1 MPVGV
6 KSGEVNYMAK
16 LKIAKKVSTAL
27 INSLGAGVVPRVGL
41 EHIAVGREKELQSL
55 LQNLDDIAEGVAAF
69 RFVIGNYG
77 SGKSF
82 MLQLVRNRAM
92 EQGFVVAD
100 ADFSSERRLAGSS
113 NEGLAT
119 YRELM
124 IHLATKTRPD
134 GGALVSILEGWI
146 NKIQQE
152 VAKDSGMRPNDE
164 GFDDK
169 VEEKIREVV
178 QLIENLVH
186 GFDFGTIIVAYW
198 RGYRLDNDDLKNAAL
213 RWLRGEFTTKIEAK
227 AALGVRVII
236 DDDSW
241 YDYIKL
247 FAKFVAEIGYKGL
260 LLFLDEAVNLY
271 QISTTVTREKNYNR
285 LLAMFN
291 DTMQCKAE
299 HLGIVL
305 GGTTKFLEDPN
316 RGLFAD
322 QAWRRR
328 TKESRFVTQAGAQIQ
343 ENFGP
348 VMRLS
353 PLTEEEILTLLQ
365 RLTEIHGVN
374 YGYEKALTNRELKDF
389 VQEIVNR
396 LGAEALL
403 TPGEIVRDFISILN
417 ILHQN
422 PGIKFGDI
430 IHGSNFK
437 PTTVGRDLEVTE
449 GDVAEFS
456 L

>member
-1 MPVGV
+1 MTRP
-6 KSGEVNYMAK
+6 
-16 LKIAKKVSTAL
+16 KISKKVSTGI
-27 INSLGAGVVPRVGL
+27 INSLGAGVVPKLGV
-41 EHIAVGREKELQSL
+41 EHIAVGREQELQSL
-55 LQNLDDIAEGVAAF
+55 LKNLDDIAEDVAVF
-69 RFVIGNYG
+69 RFIIGNYG
-77 SGKSF
+77 CGKSF
-82 MLQLVRNRAM
+82 MLQMLRNRAM
-92 EQGFVVAD
+92 EQGFAVAD
-100 ADFSSERRLAGSS
+100 ADLSSERRLAGT
-113 NEGLAT
+113 NHEGLAT

-124 IHLATKTRPD
+124 SRLATKTRPD

-152 VAKDSGMRPNDE
+152 VVKETQLRPHDQ
-164 GFDDK
+164 GFDDL
-169 VEEKIREVV
+169 VEIKIREVV
-178 QLIENLVH
+178 QYIEDLVH

-198 RGYRLDNDDLKNAAL
+198 RGYRLDDDELKYAAL
-213 RWLRGEFTTKIEAK
+213 RWLRGEFNTKTEAK
-227 AALGVRVII
+227 AALGVRIII
-236 DDDSW
+236 DDDTW

-247 FAKFVAEIGYKGL
+247 WAKFVGEIGYKGFL
-260 LLFLDEAVNLY
+260 VLLDEAVNLY

-299 HLGIVL
+299 NLGIFV

-328 TKESRFVTQAGAQIQ
+328 TQESRYATQVNLQ
-343 ENFGP
+343 EFMGP
-348 VMRLS
+348 VMRLK
-353 PLTEEEILTLLQ
+353 PLTESEILLLLQ
-365 RLTEIHGVN
+365 RLTEIHALN
-374 YGYEKALTNRELKDF
+374 FSYEKTLENHQLQNF

-403 TPGEIVRDFISILN
+403 TPGEIVRDFISVLN
-417 ILHQN
+417 ILYQN
-422 PGIKFGDI
+422 PGINFSEL

-437 PTTVGRDLEVTE
+437 PTTFGKSSNIGEDN
-449 GDVAEFS
+449 VAEFD

>member
-1 MPVGV
+1 
-6 KSGEVNYMAK
+6 MAK
-16 LKIAKKVSTAL
+16 VKISKKISTAL
-27 INSLGAGVVPRVGL
+27 INSLSAGVVPRFGL
-41 EHIAVGREKELQSL
+41 EHIAVGREKELKSL
-55 LQNLDDIAEGVAAF
+55 LQNLDDIGEGVAAF
-69 RFVIGNYG
+69 RFIIGNYG

-82 MLQLVRNRAM
+82 ILQMIRNRAM
-92 EQGFVVAD
+92 EQNFVVAD
-100 ADFSSERRLAGSS
+100 ADLSSQRRLAGTN

-124 IHLATKTRPD
+124 SRLATKTRPD

-169 VEEKIREVV
+169 VETKIREVV
-178 QLIENLVH
+178 QYIEDLVH
-186 GFDFGTIIVAYW
+186 GFDFGTVIVAYW
-198 RGYRLDNDDLKNAAL
+198 RGYRQDDDELKNAAL
-213 RWLRGEFTTKIEAK
+213 RWLRGEFNTKTEAK

-247 FAKFVAEIGYKGL
+247 IAKFVAEIGYKGL
-260 LLFLDEAVNLY
+260 LVLLDEVVHIY

-299 HLGIVL
+299 HLGIVI

-322 QAWRRR
+322 PAWRRR
-328 TKESRFVTQAGAQIQ
+328 TKESRFVQAGIQ
-343 ENFGP
+343 EYSGP
-348 VMRLS
+348 VIRLN
-353 PLTEEEILTLLQ
+353 PLTEDEIFTLLQ
-365 RLTEIHGVN
+365 GLAEIHALN
-374 YGYEKALTNRELKDF
+374 FGYEKALTNREFKDF
-389 VQEIVNR
+389 IHEIVNR

-403 TPGEIVRDFISILN
+403 TPGEIVRDFISVLN
-417 ILHQN
+417 ILYQN
-422 PGIKFGDI
+422 PQISFSKL
-430 IHGSNFK
+430 IHGSDFK
-437 PTTVGRDLEVTE
+437 LTAVGKNTDVDDE
-449 GDVAEFS
+449 DVAEFS

>member
-1 MPVGV
+1 MGV
-6 KSGEVNYMAK
+6 EY
-16 LKIAKKVSTAL
+16 
-27 INSLGAGVVPRVGL
+27 
-41 EHIAVGREKELQSL
+41 IAVGREKELQSL
-55 LQNLDDIAEGVAAF
+55 LQNLNDIAEGVAAF
-69 RFVIGNYG
+69 RFIIGNYG

-82 MLQLVRNRAM
+82 ILQMIRNRAM

-100 ADFSSERRLAGSS
+100 ADLSSERRLAGSN

-124 IHLATKTRPD
+124 SHLATKTRPD

-152 VAKDSGMRPNDE
+152 VVKETSLRPNDD
-164 GFDDK
+164 GFDDQ
-169 VEEKIREVV
+169 VEAKIREVV
-178 QLIENLVH
+178 QYIEDLVH
-186 GFDFGTIIVAYW
+186 GFDFGSIIIAYW
-198 RGYRLDNDDLKNAAL
+198 RGYRLDDDELKNAAM
-213 RWLRGEFTTKIEAK
+213 RWLRGEFTTKTEART
-227 AALGVRVII
+227 ALGVRVII

-247 FAKFVAEIGYKGL
+247 LAKFVAEIGYKGL
-260 LLFLDEAVNLY
+260 LIILDEAVNLY

-299 HLGIVL
+299 HLGIFI

-328 TKESRFVTQAGAQIQ
+328 TKESRFVTQADVQ
-343 ENFGP
+343 EYLGP
-348 VMRLS
+348 VIRLN
-353 PLTEEEILTLLQ
+353 PLSEVEILTLLQ
-365 RLTEIHGVN
+365 RLTEIHALN
-374 YGYEKALTNRELKDF
+374 FGYEKTLTNRELQEF
-389 VQEIVNR
+389 VQEIVSR

-403 TPGEIVRDFISILN
+403 TPGEIVRDFISVLN

-422 PGIKFGDI
+422 PEITFIKL
-430 IHGSNFK
+430 IHGSKFK
-437 PTTVGRDLEVTE
+437 PTAVGLNANLDE
-449 GDVAEFS
+449 DDAAEFS

>member
-1 MPVGV
+1 
-6 KSGEVNYMAK
+6 MAK
-16 LKIAKKVSTAL
+16 LKISKKISTAL
-27 INSLGAGVVPRVGL
+27 INSLGAGVVPRIGV
-41 EHIAVGREKELQSL
+41 EHIAVGREKELKSL

-69 RFVIGNYG
+69 RFIIGNYG

-82 MLQLVRNRAM
+82 LLQLIRNRAM

-100 ADFSSERRLAGSS
+100 ADLSPERRLAGSN

-124 IHLATKTRPD
+124 SHLATKTRPD

-152 VAKDSGMRPNDE
+152 VVKETEMRPNDD
-164 GFDDK
+164 GFDDA
-169 VEEKIREVV
+169 VESKIREVV
-178 QLIENLVH
+178 QYIEDLVH
-186 GFDFGTIIVAYW
+186 GFDFGSVIIAYW
-198 RGYRLDNDDLKNAAL
+198 RGYRLDDDKLKNAAM

-260 LLFLDEAVNLY
+260 LILVDEAVHLY

-299 HLGIVL
+299 HLGIVV
-305 GGTTKFLEDPN
+305 GGTTKFLEDSN

-328 TKESRFVTQAGAQIQ
+328 TKESRFVAQANVQ
-343 ENFGP
+343 EHLGP
-348 VMRLS
+348 VMRLN
-353 PLTEEEILTLLQ
+353 PLSEAEILTLLQ
-365 RLTEIHGVN
+365 RLAEIHAVN
-374 YGYEKALTNRELKDF
+374 FGYQQTLTNRELKDF
-389 VQEIVNR
+389 VQEIINR

-403 TPGEIVRDFISILN
+403 TPGEIVRDFMSVLN
-417 ILHQN
+417 ILFQN
-422 PGIKFGDI
+422 PGISFGEL
-430 IHGSNFK
+430 IHDSKFK
-437 PTTVGRDLEVTE
+437 PTAVGKDADIDE
-449 GDVAEFS
+449 DNAAEFS

>member
-1 MPVGV
+1 
-6 KSGEVNYMAK
+6 MAK
-16 LKIAKKVSTAL
+16 LKISKKISTAL
-27 INSLGAGVVPRVGL
+27 INSLGAGVVPRIGV
-41 EHIAVGREKELQSL
+41 EHIAVGREKELKSL

-69 RFVIGNYG
+69 RFIIGNYG

-82 MLQLVRNRAM
+82 LLQLIRNRAM

-100 ADFSSERRLAGSS
+100 ADLSPERRLAGSN

-124 IHLATKTRPD
+124 SHLATKTRPD

-152 VAKDSGMRPNDE
+152 VVKETEMRPNDD
-164 GFDDK
+164 GFDDA
-169 VEEKIREVV
+169 VESKIREVV
-178 QLIENLVH
+178 QYIEDLVH
-186 GFDFGTIIVAYW
+186 GFDFGSVIIAYW
-198 RGYRLDNDDLKNAAL
+198 RGYRLDDDKLKNAAM

-260 LLFLDEAVNLY
+260 LILVDEAVHLY

-299 HLGIVL
+299 HLGIVV
-305 GGTTKFLEDPN
+305 GGTTKFLEDSN

-328 TKESRFVTQAGAQIQ
+328 TKESRFVAQANVQ
-343 ENFGP
+343 EHLGP
-348 VMRLS
+348 VMRLN
-353 PLTEEEILTLLQ
+353 PLSEAEILTLLQ
-365 RLTEIHGVN
+365 RLAEIHAVN
-374 YGYEKALTNRELKDF
+374 FGYQQTLTNRELKDF
-389 VQEIVNR
+389 VQEIINR

-403 TPGEIVRDFISILN
+403 TPGEIVRDFMSVLN
-417 ILHQN
+417 ILFQN
-422 PGIKFGDI
+422 PGISFGQL
-430 IHGSNFK
+430 IHDSKFK
-437 PTTVGRDLEVTE
+437 PTAVGKDADIDE
-449 GDVAEFS
+449 DNAAEFS

>member
-1 MPVGV
+1 
-6 KSGEVNYMAK
+6 MAK
-16 LKIAKKVSTAL
+16 LKISKKISTAL
-27 INSLGAGVVPRVGL
+27 INSLGAGVVPRTGV

-55 LQNLDDIAEGVAAF
+55 FQNLDDIAEGVSAF
-69 RFVIGNYG
+69 RFIIGNYG

-82 MLQLVRNRAM
+82 ILQLIRNRAM

-100 ADFSSERRLAGSS
+100 ADLSSSHRLAGTH

-124 IHLATKTRPD
+124 SHLATKTRPD

-152 VAKDSGMRPNDE
+152 VVKETNLRPNDD

-169 VEEKIREVV
+169 VEAKIREVV
-178 QLIENLVH
+178 LYIEDLVH
-186 GFDFGTIIVAYW
+186 GFDFGSVIIAYW
-198 RGYRLDNDDLKNAAL
+198 RGYRLDDDDLKNAAM
-213 RWLRGEFTTKIEAK
+213 RWLRGEFNTKTEAK

-260 LLFLDEAVNLY
+260 LVLVDEAVNLY
-271 QISTTVTREKNYNR
+271 QISTTVTRERNYNR
-285 LLAMFN
+285 LLTMFN

-299 HLGIVL
+299 HLGIFI

-328 TKESRFVTQAGAQIQ
+328 TKESRFTTQSGVQ
-343 ENFGP
+343 ENSGP
-348 VMRLS
+348 VIRLN
-353 PLTEEEILTLLQ
+353 PLSEAEILTLLQ
-365 RLTEIHGVN
+365 RLTEIHALN
-374 YGYEKALTNRELKDF
+374 FGYEQVLKNPELKEF
-389 VQEIVNR
+389 VQEIVSR

-403 TPGEIVRDFISILN
+403 TPGEIVRDFISLLN

-422 PGIKFGDI
+422 PKMVFSEL
-430 IHGSNFK
+430 IHDSKFK
-437 PTTVGRDLEVTE
+437 PTAMGKDADE
-449 GDVAEFS
+449 DDNAAEFS

>member
-1 MPVGV
+1 
-6 KSGEVNYMAK
+6 MAK
-16 LKIAKKVSTAL
+16 LKLSKKISTAL
-27 INSLGAGVVPRVGL
+27 INSLGAGVVPRLGV
-41 EHIAVGREKELQSL
+41 EHIAVGREQELKSL
-55 LQNLDDIAEGVAAF
+55 LQNLDDIAEGVSAF
-69 RFVIGNYG
+69 RFIIGNYG

-82 MLQLVRNRAM
+82 ILQLLRSRAM

-100 ADFSSERRLAGSS
+100 ADLSSERRLAGSN

-124 IHLATKTRPD
+124 SRFATKTRPD

-152 VAKDSGMRPNDE
+152 VAKETSLRPNDE

-178 QLIENLVH
+178 QYIEDLVH
-186 GFDFGTIIVAYW
+186 GFDFGNVIIAYW
-198 RGYRLDNDDLKNAAL
+198 RGYRLDDDNLKNAAM

-247 FAKFVAEIGYKGL
+247 LAKFVAEIGYKGL
-260 LLFLDEAVNLY
+260 LVFVDESVHLY

-299 HLGIVL
+299 HLGIFI

-328 TKESRFVTQAGAQIQ
+328 TKESRFVTQAGVQ
-343 ENFGP
+343 EYSGP
-348 VMRLS
+348 VIRLN
-353 PLTEEEILTLLQ
+353 PLSKEEILTLLQ
-365 RLTEIHGVN
+365 RIIEIHAQN
-374 YGYEKALTNRELKDF
+374 FGYEKTLSNRELNEF
-389 VQEIVNR
+389 VKEIVNR

-403 TPGEIVRDFISILN
+403 TPGEIVRDFISVLN
-417 ILHQN
+417 ILHHN
-422 PGIKFGDI
+422 PKMVFSQL
-430 IHGSNFK
+430 IHDAKFK
-437 PTTVGRDLEVTE
+437 PTVAGKDATLDE
-449 GDVAEFS
+449 DNAAEFS

>member
-1 MPVGV
+1 MT
-6 KSGEVNYMAK
+6 K
-16 LKIAKKVSTAL
+16 LKISKKISTAL
-27 INSLGAGVVPRVGL
+27 INSLSAGVVPRLGV
-41 EHIAVGREKELQSL
+41 EHIAVGREKELNSL
-55 LQNLDDIAEGVAAF
+55 LKNLDDIAEGVAAF
-69 RFVIGNYG
+69 RFIIGNYG

-100 ADFSSERRLAGSS
+100 ADLSSERRLAGTH

-124 IHLATKTRPD
+124 SRLSTKTRPD
-134 GGALVSILEGWI
+134 GGALVSVLEGWI

-152 VAKDSGMRPNDE
+152 VVKDSGIRPNDH

-178 QLIENLVH
+178 QYIEDLVH
-186 GFDFGTIIVAYW
+186 GFDFGSVIIAYW
-198 RGYRLDNDDLKNAAL
+198 RGYRLDDDSLKNGAM
-213 RWLRGEFTTKIEAK
+213 RWLRGEFNTKTEAK
-227 AALGVRVII
+227 TALGVRVII

-241 YDYIKL
+241 YDYIKIL
-247 FAKFVAEIGYKGL
+247 AKFVAEIGYKGL
-260 LLFLDEAVNLY
+260 LVLVDESVHLY

-285 LLAMFN
+285 LLAIFN

-299 HLGIVL
+299 YLGILV

-328 TKESRFVTQAGAQIQ
+328 TKESRFVAQAGVQ
-343 ENFGP
+343 EYLGP
-348 VMRLS
+348 VMRLN
-353 PLTEEEILTLLQ
+353 PLSQAEILTLLQ
-365 RLTEIHGVN
+365 HLTEIHALN
-374 YGYEKALTNRELKDF
+374 FGYEKVLTNLELLDF

-403 TPGEIVRDFISILN
+403 TPGEIVRDFISVLN

-422 PGIKFGDI
+422 PEISFAKL

-437 PTTVGRDLEVTE
+437 PTGVGKDPNIDE
-449 GDVAEFS
+449 GDAAELS

>member
-1 MPVGV
+1 
-6 KSGEVNYMAK
+6 MAK
-16 LKIAKKVSTAL
+16 LKISKKISTAL
-27 INSLGAGVVPRVGL
+27 INSLGAGVVPRMGV
-41 EHIAVGREKELQSL
+41 EHIAVGREKELKSL
-55 LQNLDDIAEGVAAF
+55 SQNLDDIAEGVAAF
-69 RFVIGNYG
+69 RFIIGNYG

-82 MLQLVRNRAM
+82 ILQLIRNRAM

-100 ADFSSERRLAGSS
+100 ADLSSERRLAGSN

-124 IHLATKTRPD
+124 SHLATKTRPD

-146 NKIQQE
+146 NKIQQTVVQE
-152 VAKDSGMRPNDE
+152 TSLRPNDD
-164 GFDDK
+164 GFDDQ
-169 VEEKIREVV
+169 VEAKIREVV
-178 QLIENLVH
+178 QYIEDLVH
-186 GFDFGTIIVAYW
+186 GFDFGNVIIAYW
-198 RGYRLDNDDLKNAAL
+198 RGYRLDDDELKNASM
-213 RWLRGEFTTKIEAK
+213 RWLRGEFNTKTEAK

-236 DDDSW
+236 DDNSW

-260 LLFLDEAVNLY
+260 LVLVDEAVNLY
-271 QISTTVTREKNYNR
+271 QIPTTVTREKNYNR

-299 HLGIVL
+299 NLGIFI

-328 TKESRFVTQAGAQIQ
+328 TKESRFATQADVQ
-343 ENFGP
+343 EYLGP
-348 VMRLS
+348 VIRLN
-353 PLTEEEILTLLQ
+353 PLSEGEILTLLQ
-365 RLTEIHGVN
+365 RISEIHTLN
-374 YGYEKALTNRELKDF
+374 FGYEKALTNRELQAF
-389 VQEIVNR
+389 VQEIVSR

-403 TPGEIVRDFISILN
+403 TPGEIVRDFISVLN

-422 PGIKFGDI
+422 PGMSFNEL
-430 IHGSNFK
+430 IHDSKFK
-437 PTTVGRDLEVTE
+437 PTVVGKDASLDE
-449 GDVAEFS
+449 DDAAEFS

>member
-1 MPVGV
+1 
-6 KSGEVNYMAK
+6 MAK
-16 LKIAKKVSTAL
+16 LKISKKVSTAL
-27 INSLGAGVVPRVGL
+27 INSLSAGVVPRFGL
-41 EHIAVGREKELQSL
+41 EHIAVGREKELKSL
-55 LQNLDDIAEGVAAF
+55 LQNLDDIGEGVAAF
-69 RFVIGNYG
+69 RFIIGNYG

-82 MLQLVRNRAM
+82 ILQIIRNRAM
-92 EQGFVVAD
+92 EQNFVVAD
-100 ADFSSERRLAGSS
+100 ADLSCERRLAGTN

-124 IHLATKTRPD
+124 SRLATKTRPD

-152 VAKDSGMRPNDE
+152 VVKESGMRPNDE

-169 VEEKIREVV
+169 VETKIREVV
-178 QLIENLVH
+178 QYIEDLVH
-186 GFDFGTIIVAYW
+186 GFDFGSVIVAYW
-198 RGYRLDNDDLKNAAL
+198 RGYRQDDDELKNAAL
-213 RWLRGEFTTKIEAK
+213 RWLRGEFNTKTEAK

-247 FAKFVAEIGYKGL
+247 IAKFVAEIGYKGL
-260 LLFLDEAVNLY
+260 LVLLDEVVHIY

-299 HLGIVL
+299 HLGIVI

-322 QAWRRR
+322 PAWRRR
-328 TKESRFVTQAGAQIQ
+328 TKQSRFVQAGVQ
-343 ENFGP
+343 EYSGP
-348 VMRLS
+348 VMRLN
-353 PLTEEEILTLLQ
+353 PLNEDEILTLLQ
-365 RLTEIHGVN
+365 GLAEIHAVN
-374 YGYEKALTNRELKDF
+374 FGYEKALTNRELKDF
-389 VQEIVNR
+389 ISEIVNR

-403 TPGEIVRDFISILN
+403 TPGEIVRDFISVLN

-422 PGIKFGDI
+422 PEISFSKLV
-430 IHGSNFK
+430 HGSDFK
-437 PTTVGRDLEVTE
+437 LTALSKNT
-449 GDVAEFS
+449 DVDDDNAAEFS

>member
-1 MPVGV
+1 
-6 KSGEVNYMAK
+6 MAK
-16 LKIAKKVSTAL
+16 LKILKKISTAL
-27 INSLGAGVVPRVGL
+27 INSLGAGVVPRIGV
-41 EHIAVGREKELQSL
+41 EHIAVGREHELNSL

-69 RFVIGNYG
+69 RFIIGNYG

-82 MLQLVRNRAM
+82 MLQLLRNRAL

-100 ADFSSERRLAGSS
+100 ADLSSERRLAGSN

-124 IHLATKTRPD
+124 SRLSTKTRPD

-152 VAKDSGMRPNDE
+152 VAKETEMRPHDD

-169 VEEKIREVV
+169 VEAKIREVV
-178 QLIENLVH
+178 QYIEDLVH
-186 GFDFGTIIVAYW
+186 GFDFGSVIIAYW
-198 RGYRLDNDDLKNAAL
+198 RGYRLDDDNLKNSAM
-213 RWLRGEFTTKIEAK
+213 RWLRGEFNTKTEAK

-247 FAKFVAEIGYKGL
+247 LAKFVAEIGYKGL
-260 LLFLDEAVNLY
+260 LILVDEAVNLY

-285 LLAMFN
+285 LLTMFN

-299 HLGIVL
+299 NLGIII

-328 TKESRFVTQAGAQIQ
+328 TKESRFVAQADVQ
-343 ENFGP
+343 EYLGP
-348 VMRLS
+348 VIRLN
-353 PLTEEEILTLLQ
+353 PLSQEEILTLLQ
-365 RLTEIHGVN
+365 RLTEIHALN
-374 YGYEKALTNRELKDF
+374 FGYEKALTNRELQEF

-403 TPGEIVRDFISILN
+403 TPGEIVRDFISVLN
-417 ILHQN
+417 ILLQN
-422 PGIKFGDI
+422 SGISFSKL
-430 IHGSNFK
+430 IHGANFQ
-437 PTTVGRDLEVTE
+437 PTAVGKTVGVDE
-449 GDVAEFS
+449 DDAAEFS

>member
-1 MPVGV
+1 
-6 KSGEVNYMAK
+6 MAN
-16 LKIAKKVSTAL
+16 LKISKKVSTAL
-27 INSLGAGVVPRVGL
+27 INSLSAGVVPRVGL
-41 EHIAVGREKELQSL
+41 EYIAVGREQELKSL

-82 MLQLVRNRAM
+82 ILQLIRNRAM

-100 ADFSSERRLAGSS
+100 ADLSSERRLAGTN

-124 IHLATKTRPD
+124 SRLATKTRPD

-152 VAKDSGMRPNDE
+152 VVKESGIRPNDE

-169 VEEKIREVV
+169 VEAKIREVV
-178 QLIENLVH
+178 QYIEDLVH
-186 GFDFGTIIVAYW
+186 GFDFGSVIVAYW
-198 RGYRLDNDDLKNAAL
+198 RGYRMDDDHLKNAAL
-213 RWLRGEFTTKIEAK
+213 RWLRGEFNTKTEAK

-247 FAKFVAEIGYKGL
+247 IAKFVAEIGYKGL
-260 LLFLDEAVNLY
+260 LVLLDEAVHVY

-299 HLGIVL
+299 HLGIVI

-322 QAWRRR
+322 PAWRRR
-328 TKESRFVTQAGAQIQ
+328 TKESRFAVQAGVQ
-343 ENFGP
+343 EYLGP
-348 VMRLS
+348 VMRLK
-353 PLTEEEILTLLQ
+353 PLTEDEILTLLQ
-365 RLTEIHGVN
+365 GLAEIHALNFV
-374 YGYEKALTNRELKDF
+374 YEKTLTNREFKEF
-389 VQEIVNR
+389 VEEIVNR

-403 TPGEIVRDFISILN
+403 TPGEIVRDFISVLN

-422 PGIKFGDI
+422 PGISFGEL

-437 PTTVGRDLEVTE
+437 PTAAGKDGSVDE
-449 GDVAEFS
+449 DDAAEFS

>member
-1 MPVGV
+1 
-6 KSGEVNYMAK
+6 MAK
-16 LKIAKKVSTAL
+16 LKISKKTSTAL
-27 INSLGAGVVPRVGL
+27 INSLGAGVVPRLGL

-55 LQNLDDIAEGVAAF
+55 SQNLDDISEGVAAF
-69 RFVIGNYG
+69 RFIIGNYG

-82 MLQLVRNRAM
+82 MLQMLRNQAM

-100 ADFSSERRLAGSS
+100 ADLSSERRLAGSN

-124 IHLATKTRPD
+124 SHLSTKTRPD

-152 VAKDSGMRPNDE
+152 VAKESNLRPNDD
-164 GFDDK
+164 GFDDQ
-169 VEEKIREVV
+169 VEAKIREVV
-178 QLIENLVH
+178 QYIEDLVH
-186 GFDFGTIIVAYW
+186 GFDFGSIIIAYW
-198 RGYRLDNDDLKNAAL
+198 RGYRLDDDDLKNSAL
-213 RWLRGEFTTKIEAK
+213 RWLRGEFNTKTEART
-227 AALGVRVII
+227 ALGVRVII

-247 FAKFVAEIGYKGL
+247 LAKFVAEIGYKGL
-260 LLFLDEAVNLY
+260 LILMDEAVNLY

-299 HLGIVL
+299 HLGIVI

-328 TKESRFVTQAGAQIQ
+328 TKESRFVTQSDMQ
-343 ENFGP
+343 EVNSP
-348 VMRLS
+348 VIRLN
-353 PLTEEEILTLLQ
+353 PLTEAEILSLLQ
-365 RLTEIHGVN
+365 RLSEIHAAHF
-374 YGYEKALTNRELKDF
+374 GYDKTLTNKELQEF
-389 VQEIVNR
+389 VKEIVSR

-403 TPGEIVRDFISILN
+403 TPGEIVRDFVSVLN
-417 ILHQN
+417 ILHHN
-422 PGIKFGDI
+422 PTIKFSEL

-437 PTTVGRDLEVTE
+437 PTAAGKDMNVDE
-449 GDVAEFS
+449 GNAAEFS

>member
-1 MPVGV
+1 
-6 KSGEVNYMAK
+6 MAK
-16 LKIAKKVSTAL
+16 LKLSKKISTAL
-27 INSLGAGVVPRVGL
+27 INSLGAGVVPRLGV
-41 EHIAVGREKELQSL
+41 EHIAVGREQELKSL
-55 LQNLDDIAEGVAAF
+55 LQNLDDIAEGVSVF
-69 RFVIGNYG
+69 RFIIGNYG

-82 MLQLVRNRAM
+82 ILQLIRSRAM

-100 ADFSSERRLAGSS
+100 ADLSSERRLAGSN

-124 IHLATKTRPD
+124 SRLATKTRPD

-152 VAKDSGMRPNDE
+152 VVKEAGLRPNDE

-178 QLIENLVH
+178 QYIEDLVH
-186 GFDFGTIIVAYW
+186 GFDFGNVIIAYW
-198 RGYRLDNDDLKNAAL
+198 RGYRLDDDNLKNAAM

-247 FAKFVAEIGYKGL
+247 LAKFVAEIGYKGL
-260 LLFLDEAVNLY
+260 LILVDESVHLY

-299 HLGIVL
+299 HLGIL
-305 GGTTKFLEDPN
+305 IGGTTKFLEDQN

-328 TKESRFVTQAGAQIQ
+328 TKESRFVAQAGVQ
-343 ENFGP
+343 EYSGP
-348 VMRLS
+348 VIRLN
-353 PLTEEEILTLLQ
+353 PLSQQEILTLLQ
-365 RLTEIHGVN
+365 RITEIHALN
-374 YGYEKALTNRELKDF
+374 FGYEKPLTNRELNDF

-403 TPGEIVRDFISILN
+403 TPGEIVRDFISVLN
-417 ILHQN
+417 ILHHN
-422 PGIKFGDI
+422 PKLVFAQL
-430 IHGSNFK
+430 IHDSKFK
-437 PTTVGRDLEVTE
+437 PTAAGKDANLDE
-449 GDVAEFS
+449 DNAAEFS

>member
-1 MPVGV
+1 
-6 KSGEVNYMAK
+6 MAK
-16 LKIAKKVSTAL
+16 LKLSKKISTAL
-27 INSLGAGVVPRVGL
+27 INSLGAGVVPRLGV
-41 EHIAVGREKELQSL
+41 EHIAVGREQELKSL
-55 LQNLDDIAEGVAAF
+55 LQNLDDIAEGVSAF
-69 RFVIGNYG
+69 RFIIGNYG

-82 MLQLVRNRAM
+82 ILQLLRSRAM

-100 ADFSSERRLAGSS
+100 ADLSSERRLAGSN

-124 IHLATKTRPD
+124 SRLATKTRPD

-152 VAKDSGMRPNDE
+152 VAKETSLRPNDE

-178 QLIENLVH
+178 QYIEDLVH
-186 GFDFGTIIVAYW
+186 GFDFGSVIIAYW
-198 RGYRLDNDDLKNAAL
+198 RGYRLDDDNLKNAAM

-247 FAKFVAEIGYKGL
+247 LAKFVAEIGYKGL
-260 LLFLDEAVNLY
+260 LVLVDESVHLY

-299 HLGIVL
+299 HLGIFI
-305 GGTTKFLEDPN
+305 GGTTKFLEDQN

-328 TKESRFVTQAGAQIQ
+328 TKESRFVTQAGVQ
-343 ENFGP
+343 EYSGP
-348 VMRLS
+348 VIRLN
-353 PLTEEEILTLLQ
+353 PLSKEEILTLLQ
-365 RLTEIHGVN
+365 RITEIHAQN
-374 YGYEKALTNRELKDF
+374 FGYEKTLSNRELNEF
-389 VQEIVNR
+389 VKEIVNR

-403 TPGEIVRDFISILN
+403 TPGEIVRDFISVLN
-417 ILHQN
+417 ILHHN
-422 PGIKFGDI
+422 PKMLFSQL
-430 IHGSNFK
+430 IHDSKFK
-437 PTTVGRDLEVTE
+437 PTIAGKDASLDEDE
-449 GDVAEFS
+449 DNAAEFS

>member
-1 MPVGV
+1 
-6 KSGEVNYMAK
+6 MAK
-16 LKIAKKVSTAL
+16 LKISKKISTAL
-27 INSLGAGVVPRVGL
+27 INSLGAGVVPRVGV

-69 RFVIGNYG
+69 RFIIGNYG

-82 MLQLVRNRAM
+82 LLQLIRNRAM

-100 ADFSSERRLAGSS
+100 ADLSPERRLAGSN

-124 IHLATKTRPD
+124 SHLATKTRPD

-152 VAKDSGMRPNDE
+152 VVKETEMRPNDD
-164 GFDDK
+164 GFDDQ
-169 VEEKIREVV
+169 VESKIREVV
-178 QLIENLVH
+178 QYIEDLVH
-186 GFDFGTIIVAYW
+186 GFDFGSVIIAYW
-198 RGYRLDNDDLKNAAL
+198 RGYRLDDDNLKNAAM

-260 LLFLDEAVNLY
+260 LILVDEAVHLY

-299 HLGIVL
+299 HLGILV

-328 TKESRFVTQAGAQIQ
+328 TKESRFVTQANVQ
-343 ENFGP
+343 EHLGP
-348 VMRLS
+348 VIRLN
-353 PLTEEEILTLLQ
+353 PLSEAEILTLLQ
-365 RLTEIHGVN
+365 RLAEIHALN
-374 YGYEKALTNRELKDF
+374 FGYQQTLTNRELKEF

-403 TPGEIVRDFISILN
+403 TPGEIVRDFMSVLN
-417 ILHQN
+417 ILFQN
-422 PGIKFGDI
+422 PGISFGEL
-430 IHGSNFK
+430 IHNPKFK
-437 PTTVGRDLEVTE
+437 PTAVGKDA
-449 GDVAEFS
+449 DVDEDNAAEFS

>member
-1 MPVGV
+1 M
-6 KSGEVNYMAK
+6 SK
-16 LKIAKKVSTAL
+16 LKISKKASTAL
-27 INSLGAGVVPRVGL
+27 VNSLSAGVVPRVGL
-41 EHIAVGREKELQSL
+41 EYIAVGREQELKSL
-55 LQNLDDIAEGVAAF
+55 LQNLNDIAEGVSAF
-69 RFVIGNYG
+69 RFIIGNYG

-82 MLQLVRNRAM
+82 MLQLIRNYAM

-100 ADFSSERRLAGSS
+100 ADFSSERRLAGTN

-124 IHLATKTRPD
+124 SRLATKTRPD
-134 GGALVSILEGWI
+134 GGALISILEGWI

-152 VAKDSGMRPNDE
+152 VAKETEIRPNEE

-178 QLIENLVH
+178 QYIEDLVH
-186 GFDFGTIIVAYW
+186 GFDFGNVIIAYW
-198 RGYRLDNDDLKNAAL
+198 RAYRLDDDDLKNAAM
-213 RWLRGEFTTKIEAK
+213 RWLRGEFSTKVEAK

-241 YDYIKL
+241 YDYLKL
-247 FAKFVAEIGYKGL
+247 WAKFVAEIGYKGL
-260 LLFLDEAVNLY
+260 IVLLDEAVNLY

-285 LLAMFN
+285 LLGMFN

-299 HLGIVL
+299 YLGIII
-305 GGTTKFLEDPN
+305 GGTTKFLEDKN

-322 QAWRRR
+322 SAWRRR
-328 TKESRFVTQAGAQIQ
+328 TKESRFVTQAGVK
-343 ENFGP
+343 EYSSP
-348 VMRLS
+348 VLKLNPLS
-353 PLTEEEILTLLQ
+353 QEEILTLLQ
-365 RLTEIHGVN
+365 KLAEVHAFN
-374 YGYEKALTNRELKDF
+374 FGYEQFLTNGDLKEF

-403 TPGEIVRDFISILN
+403 TPGEIVRDFISALN
-417 ILHQN
+417 VVYQN
-422 PGIKFGDI
+422 PGISFKEL
-430 IHGSNFK
+430 IHGADFQ
-437 PTTVGRDLEVTE
+437 PTAAGKSVGVDED
-449 GDVAEFS
+449 DVAEFS

>member
-1 MPVGV
+1 
-6 KSGEVNYMAK
+6 MAK
-16 LKIAKKVSTAL
+16 LKISKKISTAL
-27 INSLGAGVVPRVGL
+27 INSLGAGVVPRVGV

-69 RFVIGNYG
+69 RFIIGNYG

-82 MLQLVRNRAM
+82 LLQLIRNRAM

-100 ADFSSERRLAGSS
+100 ADLSPERRLAGSN

-124 IHLATKTRPD
+124 SHLATKTRPD

-152 VAKDSGMRPNDE
+152 VVKETELRPNDD
-164 GFDDK
+164 GFDDQ
-169 VEEKIREVV
+169 VESKIREVV
-178 QLIENLVH
+178 QYIEDLVH
-186 GFDFGTIIVAYW
+186 GFDFGSVIIAYW
-198 RGYRLDNDDLKNAAL
+198 RGYRLDDDNLKNAAM

-260 LLFLDEAVNLY
+260 LILVDEAVHLY

-299 HLGIVL
+299 HLGIIV

-328 TKESRFVTQAGAQIQ
+328 TKESRFVAQANVQ
-343 ENFGP
+343 EVLGP
-348 VMRLS
+348 VIRLN
-353 PLTEEEILTLLQ
+353 PLSEAEILTLLQ
-365 RLTEIHGVN
+365 RLAEIHALN
-374 YGYEKALTNRELKDF
+374 FGYQQTLTNRELKEF
-389 VQEIVNR
+389 VREIINR

-403 TPGEIVRDFISILN
+403 TPGEIVRDFMSVLN
-417 ILHQN
+417 ILFQN
-422 PGIKFGDI
+422 PKISFWEL
-430 IHGSNFK
+430 IHDAKFK
-437 PTTVGRDLEVTE
+437 PTAVGKDAD
-449 GDVAEFS
+449 GDEDNAAEFS

>member
-1 MPVGV
+1 
-6 KSGEVNYMAK
+6 MAK
-16 LKIAKKVSTAL
+16 LKISKKVSTAL
-27 INSLGAGVVPRVGL
+27 INSVGAGVVPRVGL
-41 EHIAVGREKELQSL
+41 EYIAVGREQELKSL
-55 LQNLDDIAEGVAAF
+55 LKNLDDIAEGVPAF
-69 RFVIGNYG
+69 RFIIGNYG

-82 MLQLVRNRAM
+82 ILQLVRNRAM

-100 ADFSSERRLAGSS
+100 VDLSPERRLAGTN

-124 IHLATKTRPD
+124 SRLATKTRPD

-146 NKIQQE
+146 NKIQQDVVKE
-152 VAKDSGMRPNDE
+152 TELRPNDV

-169 VEEKIREVV
+169 VEAKIREVV
-178 QLIENLVH
+178 QYIEDLVH
-186 GFDFGTIIVAYW
+186 GFDFGSIIVAYW
-198 RGYRLDNDDLKNAAL
+198 RGYRLDDDKLKGAAL
-213 RWLRGEFTTKIEAK
+213 RWMRGEFTTKIEAK

-247 FAKFVAEIGYKGL
+247 LAKFVAEIGYKGFVVL
-260 LLFLDEAVNLY
+260 LDEAVHLH
-271 QISTTVTREKNYNR
+271 QIAITVSREKNYNR

-299 HLGIVL
+299 HLGIFI

-322 QAWRRR
+322 AAWRRR
-328 TKESRFVTQAGAQIQ
+328 TKESRFVTQAGVQ
-343 ENFGP
+343 EFLGP
-348 VMRLS
+348 VLRLN
-353 PLTEEEILTLLQ
+353 PLTKEEILMLLQ
-365 RLTEIHGVN
+365 RLAEVHAFN
-374 YGYEKALTNRELKDF
+374 YEYEPTLKNLDLKEF

-396 LGAEALL
+396 LGAESLL
-403 TPGEIVRDFISILN
+403 TPGEIVRDFISLLN
-417 ILHQN
+417 VMHQN
-422 PGIKFGDI
+422 PGISLGEL
-430 IHGSNFK
+430 IHDANFK
-437 PTTVGRDLEVTE
+437 PTIENTNMNESD
-449 GDVAEFS
+449 DVAEFS

>member
-1 MPVGV
+1 
-6 KSGEVNYMAK
+6 MAK
-16 LKIAKKVSTAL
+16 LKISKKISTAL
-27 INSLGAGVVPRVGL
+27 INSLGAGVVPRVGV
-41 EHIAVGREKELQSL
+41 EHIAVGREKELKSL
-55 LQNLDDIAEGVAAF
+55 LQNLDDITEGIASF
-69 RFVIGNYG
+69 RFIIGNYG

-82 MLQLVRNRAM
+82 MLQMVRNRAM

-100 ADFSSERRLAGSS
+100 ADLSSERRLAGTN
-113 NEGLAT
+113 NEGVAT

-124 IHLATKTRPD
+124 SRLATKTRPD

-152 VAKDSGMRPNDE
+152 VVKETGMRPSDN

-169 VEEKIREVV
+169 VEAKIREVV
-178 QLIENLVH
+178 QYIEDLVH
-186 GFDFGTIIVAYW
+186 GFDFGSVIIAYW
-198 RGYRLDNDDLKNAAL
+198 RGYRLDDDELKNAAM
-213 RWLRGEFTTKIEAK
+213 RWFRGEFSTKTEAK

-260 LLFLDEAVNLY
+260 LVLLDEAVHIY

-285 LLAMFN
+285 LLVMFN

-299 HLGIVL
+299 HLGIVI
-305 GGTTKFLEDPN
+305 GGTTRFLEDPK

-328 TKESRFVTQAGAQIQ
+328 TKESRFVTQAGIQ
-343 ENFGP
+343 EYLGP
-348 VMRLS
+348 VIRLN
-353 PLTEEEILTLLQ
+353 PLSEAEILTLLQ
-365 RLTEIHGVN
+365 RLTEIHAVN
-374 YGYEKALTNRELKDF
+374 FGYDEALKNPELKEF

-403 TPGEIVRDFISILN
+403 TPGEIVRDFMSLLN

-422 PGIKFGDI
+422 PGISFGEL
-430 IHGSNFK
+430 IHGSKFK
-437 PTTVGRDLEVTE
+437 PTAAGK
-449 GDVAEFS
+449 DVDVDEDNAAEFS

>member
-1 MPVGV
+1 MT
-6 KSGEVNYMAK
+6 K
-16 LKIAKKVSTAL
+16 LKISKKISTSL
-27 INSLGAGVVPRVGL
+27 INSLSAGVVPRLGV
-41 EHIAVGREKELQSL
+41 EHIAVGREPELNSL
-55 LQNLDDIAEGVAAF
+55 LKNLDDIAEGVAAF
-69 RFVIGNYG
+69 RFIIGNYG

-100 ADFSSERRLAGSS
+100 ADLSSERRLAGTN

-124 IHLATKTRPD
+124 SRLSTKTRPD

-152 VAKDSGMRPNDE
+152 VVKDSGIRPNDD

-178 QLIENLVH
+178 QYIEDLVH
-186 GFDFGTIIVAYW
+186 GFDFGSVIIAYW
-198 RGYRLDNDDLKNAAL
+198 RGYRLDDDSLKNGAM
-213 RWLRGEFTTKIEAK
+213 RWLRGEFNTKTEAK

-241 YDYIKL
+241 YDYIKIL
-247 FAKFVAEIGYKGL
+247 AKFVAEIGYKGL
-260 LLFLDEAVNLY
+260 LVLVDESVHLY

-285 LLAMFN
+285 LLAIFN

-299 HLGIVL
+299 YLGIVV

-328 TKESRFVTQAGAQIQ
+328 TKESRFVAQAGVQ
-343 ENFGP
+343 EYSGP
-348 VMRLS
+348 VMRLN
-353 PLTEEEILTLLQ
+353 PLSQSEILTLLQ
-365 RLTEIHGVN
+365 RLTEIHALN
-374 YGYEKALTNRELKDF
+374 FGYEKVLTNRELQDF
-389 VQEIVNR
+389 VKEIVNR

-403 TPGEIVRDFISILN
+403 TPGEIVRDFMSVLN

-422 PGIKFGDI
+422 PGISFTKLV
-430 IHGSNFK
+430 HGNNFK
-437 PTTVGRDLEVTE
+437 PTAVGQNTNIDE
-449 GDVAEFS
+449 GDAAEFS

>member
-1 MPVGV
+1 
-6 KSGEVNYMAK
+6 MAK
-16 LKIAKKVSTAL
+16 LKISKKISTAL
-27 INSLGAGVVPRVGL
+27 INSLGAGVVPRLGV
-41 EHIAVGREKELQSL
+41 EYIAVGREQELKSL
-55 LQNLDDIAEGVAAF
+55 LQNLDDIAEGVSAF
-69 RFVIGNYG
+69 RFIIGNYG

-82 MLQLVRNRAM
+82 MLQLIRNRAM

-100 ADFSSERRLAGSS
+100 ADLSSERRLAGSN

-124 IHLATKTRPD
+124 SRLATKTRPD

-152 VAKDSGMRPNDE
+152 VAKDSGLKPNDE
-164 GFDDK
+164 GFDDQ
-169 VEEKIREVV
+169 VEAKIREVV
-178 QLIENLVH
+178 QYIEDLVH
-186 GFDFGTIIVAYW
+186 GFDFGNVISAYW
-198 RGYRLDNDDLKNAAL
+198 RGYRLDDDELKNAAM

-247 FAKFVAEIGYKGL
+247 WAKFVAEVGYKGL
-260 LLFLDEAVNLY
+260 LILVDESVHLY

-299 HLGIVL
+299 NLGIL
-305 GGTTKFLEDPN
+305 IGGTTKFLEDPN

-328 TKESRFVTQAGAQIQ
+328 TKESRFVAQAGVQ
-343 ENFGP
+343 EYSGP
-348 VMRLS
+348 VIRLN
-353 PLTEEEILTLLQ
+353 PLSQEEILTLLQ
-365 RLTEIHGVN
+365 RITEIHALN
-374 YGYEKALTNRELKDF
+374 FAYDKTLTNRELNEF

-403 TPGEIVRDFISILN
+403 TPGEIVRDFISVLN

-422 PGIKFGDI
+422 PKIKFPEL
-430 IHGSNFK
+430 IHDSKFK
-437 PTTVGRDLEVTE
+437 PTAVGKNGNLDE
-449 GDVAEFS
+449 DNAAEFS

>member
-1 MPVGV
+1 
-6 KSGEVNYMAK
+6 MAK
-16 LKIAKKVSTAL
+16 FKISKKISTAL
-27 INSLGAGVVPRVGL
+27 INSLSAGVVPRVGV
-41 EHIAVGREKELQSL
+41 EHIAVGREKELKSL
-55 LQNLDDIAEGVAAF
+55 LQNLEDIGEGVAAF
-69 RFVIGNYG
+69 RFIIGNYG

-82 MLQLVRNRAM
+82 LLQLIRSRAM

-100 ADFSSERRLAGSS
+100 ADLSSERRLAGSN

-124 IHLATKTRPD
+124 SRLATKTRPD
-134 GGALVSILEGWI
+134 GGALVAVLEGWI

-152 VAKDSGMRPNDE
+152 VVTETGMYPNDN

-169 VEEKIREVV
+169 VESKIREVV
-178 QLIENLVH
+178 QYIEDLVH
-186 GFDFGTIIVAYW
+186 GFDFGSIIIAYW
-198 RGYRLDNDDLKNAAL
+198 RGYRLDNDELKNAAM

-236 DDDSW
+236 DDESW

-247 FAKFVAEIGYKGL
+247 LAKFVAEIGYKGL
-260 LLFLDEAVNLY
+260 LILVDEAVNLY

-299 HLGIVL
+299 HLGIVV

-328 TKESRFVTQAGAQIQ
+328 TKESRFVAQAGVQ
-343 ENFGP
+343 EYLGP
-348 VMRLS
+348 VIRLN
-353 PLTEEEILTLLQ
+353 PLTEEEIITLLQ
-365 RLTEIHGVN
+365 RLTEIHAVN
-374 YGYEKALTNRELKDF
+374 FGYEKTLTNSNLQEF
-389 VQEIVNR
+389 VKEIVNR

-403 TPGEIVRDFISILN
+403 TPGEIVRDFMSVLN
-417 ILHQN
+417 ILYQN
-422 PGIKFGDI
+422 PKIVFTEL
-430 IHGSNFK
+430 IHGSKFRL
-437 PTTVGRDLEVTE
+437 TVVGKDADIDE
-449 GDVAEFS
+449 DDAAQFS

>member
-1 MPVGV
+1 
-6 KSGEVNYMAK
+6 MAK
-16 LKIAKKVSTAL
+16 LKLSKKISTAL
-27 INSLGAGVVPRVGL
+27 INSLGAGVVPRLGV
-41 EHIAVGREKELQSL
+41 EHIAVGREQELKSL
-55 LQNLDDIAEGVAAF
+55 LQNLDDIAEGVSAF
-69 RFVIGNYG
+69 RFIIGNYG

-82 MLQLVRNRAM
+82 ILQLLRSRAM

-100 ADFSSERRLAGSS
+100 ADLSSERRLAGS
-113 NEGLAT
+113 NHEGLAT

-124 IHLATKTRPD
+124 SRLATKTRPD

-152 VAKDSGMRPNDE
+152 VAKETSLYPNDE

-178 QLIENLVH
+178 QYIEDLVH
-186 GFDFGTIIVAYW
+186 GFDFGSVIIAYW
-198 RGYRLDNDDLKNAAL
+198 RGYRLDDDNLKNSAM

-247 FAKFVAEIGYKGL
+247 LAKFVAEIGYKGL
-260 LLFLDEAVNLY
+260 LVLVDESVHLY

-299 HLGIVL
+299 HLGIFI
-305 GGTTKFLEDPN
+305 GGTTKFLEDQN

-328 TKESRFVTQAGAQIQ
+328 TKESRFVTQAGVQ
-343 ENFGP
+343 EYSGP
-348 VMRLS
+348 VIRLN
-353 PLTEEEILTLLQ
+353 PLSKEEILTLLQ
-365 RLTEIHGVN
+365 RINEIHAQN
-374 YGYEKALTNRELKDF
+374 FGYEKTLSNPELNEF
-389 VQEIVNR
+389 VKEIVNR

-403 TPGEIVRDFISILN
+403 TPGEIVRDFISVLN
-417 ILHQN
+417 ILHHN
-422 PGIKFGDI
+422 PKMLFSQL
-430 IHGSNFK
+430 IHDSKFK
-437 PTTVGRDLEVTE
+437 PTIAGKDASLDE
-449 GDVAEFS
+449 DNAAEFS

>member
-1 MPVGV
+1 M
-6 KSGEVNYMAK
+6 NYMAK
-16 LKIAKKVSTAL
+16 LKISKKVSTAL
-27 INSLGAGVVPRVGL
+27 INSLSAGVVPRVGV

-55 LQNLDDIAEGVAAF
+55 SQNLNDIAEGVAAF
-69 RFVIGNYG
+69 RFIIGNYG

-82 MLQLVRNRAM
+82 MLQMIRNRAM

-100 ADFSSERRLAGSS
+100 TDLSSERRLAGTN

-124 IHLATKTRPD
+124 SRLATKTRPD

-152 VAKDSGMRPNDE
+152 IAQETGMRPNDE

-169 VEEKIREVV
+169 VETKIREVV
-178 QLIENLVH
+178 QYIEDLVH
-186 GFDFGTIIVAYW
+186 GFDFGSIIIAYW
-198 RGYRLDNDDLKNAAL
+198 RGYRLDNDDLKNAAM
-213 RWLRGEFTTKIEAK
+213 RWLRGEFNTKTEAK

-236 DDDSW
+236 DDESW

-247 FAKFVAEIGYKGL
+247 WAKFVAEIGYKGL
-260 LLFLDEAVNLY
+260 LVLVDEAVNLY
-271 QISTTVTREKNYNR
+271 QISTTVSREKNYNR
-285 LLAMFN
+285 LLTMFN

-299 HLGIVL
+299 HLGIVI

-316 RGLFAD
+316 RGLYAD

-328 TKESRFVTQAGAQIQ
+328 TKESRFVAQANVQ
-343 ENFGP
+343 EYMGP
-348 VMRLS
+348 VIRLL
-353 PLTEEEILTLLQ
+353 PLNEEEILTLLQ
-365 RLTEIHGVN
+365 RLTEIHALN
-374 YGYEKALTNRELKDF
+374 FGYEKTLKNPHLQEF
-389 VQEIVNR
+389 VKEIINR

-403 TPGEIVRDFISILN
+403 TPGEIIRDFMSLLN

-422 PGIKFGDI
+422 PKIVFSEL

-437 PTTVGRDLEVTE
+437 PTAVGEDAKIDED
-449 GDVAEFS
+449 DVAEFS

>member
-1 MPVGV
+1 
-6 KSGEVNYMAK
+6 MAK
-16 LKIAKKVSTAL
+16 LKISKKISTAL
-27 INSLGAGVVPRVGL
+27 INSLSAGVVPRLGV
-41 EHIAVGREKELQSL
+41 EHIAVGREKELKSL

-69 RFVIGNYG
+69 RFIIGNYG

-100 ADFSSERRLAGSS
+100 ADLSSERRLAGSN

-124 IHLATKTRPD
+124 SRLATKTRPD

-152 VAKDSGMRPNDE
+152 VVKDSGIRPNDD

-178 QLIENLVH
+178 KYIEDLVH
-186 GFDFGTIIVAYW
+186 GFDFGSVIIAYW
-198 RGYRLDNDDLKNAAL
+198 RGYRLDDDNLKNAAM
-213 RWLRGEFTTKIEAK
+213 RWLRGEFNTKTEAR
-227 AALGVRVII
+227 AALGVRVMI

-241 YDYIKL
+241 YDYIKI

-260 LLFLDEAVNLY
+260 LILVDESVHLY

-285 LLAMFN
+285 LLAIFN

-299 HLGIVL
+299 HLGIVV

-328 TKESRFVTQAGAQIQ
+328 TKESRFTTQAGVQ
-343 ENFGP
+343 EYLGP
-348 VMRLS
+348 VMRLN
-353 PLTEEEILTLLQ
+353 PLSQEEILTLLQ
-365 RLTEIHGVN
+365 RLTEIHALN
-374 YGYEKALTNRELKDF
+374 FGYEQVLSNRELKDF
-389 VQEIVNR
+389 VKEIVNR

-403 TPGEIVRDFISILN
+403 TPGEIVRDFISVLN
-417 ILHQN
+417 ILYQN
-422 PGIKFGDI
+422 PGISFTEL
-430 IHGSNFK
+430 IHGTNFK
-437 PTTVGRDLEVTE
+437 PTGVGQNIDE
-449 GDVAEFS
+449 DNAAEFS